1 MVPMVS
7 TLRRLWTHAVP
18 QLPLLAVGGACM
30 LVLGLATGLFAWL
43 MGPALGWLL
52 SGGTAGLELATR
64 LIPWL
69 TPERASWALPVA
81 VIGVGILKG
90 LAYLGQ
96 FYFAGRFG
104 QETAASIRRALFGRL
119 LTLTPSQLADQ
130 RTGDLLGRFSADV
143 ATIELA
149 AHTAVAAYIRDSLQI
164 VVLVGVAFALDWRV
178 AALAFLAG
186 PLAVWP
192 VMRVTRLLLARVR
205 EGQASL
211 GDMAGRLQEGV
222 GGLRTLQAFG
232 AEAYELERFNAHARV
247 HLDAST
253 RVAWMRGV
261 VPGLMEVAAAAGLG
275 AGLTWALGGGWTSPE
290 ALISVLTAV
299 VLAWQPVKEL
309 GRVSQFV
316 IQAAGAG
323 ERVFAILDL
332 PPPENVGE
340 RGARPFTLEQE
351 LVLEDVHFAYGPQ
364 SRALQGVQLRI
375 PVGQVTALVGAS
387 GGGKSTLTRL
397 LLRFAEPTQG
407 RILLDGVPASTLP
420 LETLRTQFA
429 LVTQEPMLFAMSAK
443 ENLLL
448 VRPEASREQLEAACR
463 VAGAHDFLT
472 AMPNGYDTMLGERGV
487 ALSGG
492 QRQRLCLA
500 RAVLSGAPVLV
511 LDEATSNLDA
521 TSEREVLEALGQVLV
536 GRTALII
543 AHRLHTVRAADTI
556 HVLEAG
562 RIIESGSHDA
572 LLAQDGAY
580 ARTWA
585 MQRVTE
591 QAA

>member
-1 MVPMVS
+1 MSTGMVA
-7 TLRRLWTHAVP
+7 TLRRLWTFAVP
-18 QLPLLAVGGACM
+18 HLPLLMVGGLCM
-30 LVLGLATGLFAWL
+30 LVLGLTTGAFAWL
-43 MGPALGWLL
+43 MGPALSWLL
-52 SGGTAGLELATR
+52 SGGTTGLSLATR

-69 TPERASWALPVA
+69 TPERAAWALPVA
-81 VIGVGILKG
+81 VIAVGVLKG

-119 LTLTPSQLADQ
+119 LTLTPGQRASQQ
-130 RTGDLLGRFSADV
+130 SGDLLGRFSSDV

-149 AHTAVAAYIRDSLQI
+149 AHTAVAAYIRDSIQV
-164 VVLVGVAFALDWRV
+164 VVLVMVAFALDWRV
-178 AALAFLAG
+178 AGLAFLAG
-186 PLAVWP
+186 PLAIWP
-192 VMRVTRLLLARVR
+192 VMRVTRSLLSRVR

-211 GDMAGRLQEGV
+211 GDMAGRFQEGMS
-222 GGLRTLQAFG
+222 GLRTLQAFG
-232 AEAYELERFNAHARV
+232 AEDVELERFNAHARE
-247 HLDAST
+247 HLRAST

-261 VPGLMEVAAAAGLG
+261 VPGLMEIAAAAGLG
-275 AGLTWALGGGWTSPE
+275 AGLTWAIRDGGASPE
-290 ALISVLTAV
+290 ALVSVLTAV

-332 PPPENVGE
+332 PPPLDAGPKT
-340 RGARPFTLEQE
+340 PFTVQREIAF
-351 LVLEDVHFAYGPQ
+351 EDVHFAYGPEQ
-364 SRALQGVQLRI
+364 KALEGVTLTL
-375 PVGQVTALVGAS
+375 PVGQVTALVGES

-397 LLRFAEPTQG
+397 LLRFAEPTAG
-407 RILLDGVPASTLP
+407 RILLDGVPSGELP
-420 LETLRTQFA
+420 LATLRGQFA
-429 LVTQEPMLFAMSAK
+429 LVTQEPLLFAMSARD
-443 ENLLL
+443 NLLL
-448 VRPEASREQLEAACR
+448 VKPDASKQELEEAAR
-463 VAGAHDFLT
+463 IAGAHAFLE
-472 AMPNGYDTMLGERGV
+472 ALPQGYDTLLGERGV
-487 ALSGG
+487 MLSGG

-500 RAVLSGAPVLV
+500 RAVLSGAPVLL

-521 TSEREVLEALGQVLV
+521 TSERQVLEALGRVLM

-543 AHRLHTVRAADTI
+543 AHRLVTVRGADTI

-562 RIIESGSHDA
+562 RIIESGSHA
-572 LLAQDGAY
+572 SLLEQGGAY

-585 MQRVTE
+585 LQAATE